1 MSIFKEVYNLDQQKT
16 ALPSVTVGKVVNT
29 NDPQQMGRIQ
39 VYVPTLGHNGVI
51 FDHTSESELHYF
63 WVSYASPMAGADSTQ
78 LRGPNDGE
86 STEGIASYGMWSI
99 PKVGTDVLI
108 AVVDGDQRQL
118 YWFACLFPYATP
130 HTLPHGRYIDE
141 GGTVDGPL
149 ASNESQIKPLYDN
162 LTKAFAGDRT
172 APEWISRGADYSAA
186 AVSQRQISYTDH
198 PVTSTKP
205 EDFEKDV
212 TEPDGQKAGRDQK
225 YTQGYAVNRLDPDK
239 ATDTEDYSKKG
250 NDTPKNMEST
260 VNSFTSPG
268 GHAWAMDDRAEN
280 NRMRFRTSTGHQ
292 IIMDDTNERIYVAT
306 NEGRNYIEM
315 DSDGHI
321 YVFTQESF
329 SVRSEGDI
337 NFTTEKTF
345 RVKSKEGIHLQT
357 EDEYRLHAQKD
368 IHVHGEMNMSTLID
382 GDRHTHIVK
391 TDNLLVDDD
400 IHIHGKKNIFTLSD
414 SDYHLHSANVRVIS
428 DSNIHTESSGPTT
441 IKASNAKLD
450 DGGNLDLTGGL
461 KTASAIKAG
470 GDIAT
475 PSNSLDGHEHQYTD
489 TITVNHG
496 NVGTTKTTS
505 SHSGG
510 SASVSSSPPGWGG
523 TDSSDAVDAEDAYW
537 TNVTPKHEPWH
548 RTFNGKKNVKEL
560 YTHEQ
565 EFPPTDPKVARD
577 NKQNPGN
584 DHERGK
590 LWHR

>member
-1 MSIFKEVYNLDQQKT
+1 MSIFNEIYSLDKEKN
-16 ALPSVTVGKVVNT
+16 ALPSITVGKVVNT

-39 VYVPTLGHNGVI
+39 VFVPTLGHNGVT
-51 FDHTSESELHYF
+51 FNHTSESELHYF

-78 LRGPNDGE
+78 LRGPGEGE

-130 HTLPHGRYIDE
+130 HTLPHGRYVSE

-149 ASNESQIKPLYDN
+149 ASNESPIKPLYDN
-162 LTKAFAGDRT
+162 LSKAFSDDRT
-172 APEWISRGADYSAA
+172 APEWISRGADYSAS

-198 PVTSTKP
+198 PVTTTKP
-205 EDFEKDV
+205 DDFESDV
-212 TEPDGQKAGRDQK
+212 TEPDGQKAGRAQQ
-225 YTQGYAVNRLDPDK
+225 YTQGYAVNRLDPEKD
-239 ATDTEDYSKKG
+239 TTTEDYSKKG

-268 GHAWAMDDRAEN
+268 GHAWAMDDRPEN

-292 IIMDDTNERIYVAT
+292 IIMDDTNQRIYVAT

-315 DSDGHI
+315 DSDGHV
-321 YVFTQESF
+321 YVYTQESF

-345 RVKSKEGIHLQT
+345 RVKAKEGIHHQT
-357 EDEYRLHAQKD
+357 EDEYRVHAVKD
-368 IHVHGEMNMSTLID
+368 IHVHGEANMSTLID

-400 IHIHGKKNIFTLSD
+400 IHIHSKKNIFTLTD
-414 SDYHLHSANVRVIS
+414 NDFHLHSANIRTIA
-428 DSNIHTESSGPTT
+428 DSNTNTESGGATT
-441 IKASNAKLD
+441 IKASNIKLD
-450 DGGNLDLTGGL
+450 DGGNIDLSGGL
-461 KTASAIKAG
+461 KTASDIKAG

-475 PSNSLDGHEHQYTD
+475 SSCSLNGHEHDYDQH
-489 TITVNHG
+489 VSG
-496 NVGTTKTTS
+496 VGPVPAKTK

-523 TDSSDAVDAEDAYW
+523 TDSIDAVDAEDAYW
-537 TNVTPKHEPWH
+537 TNITPKHEPWH
-548 RTFNGKKNVKEL
+548 RTFNGKKGEKEL
-560 YTHEQ
+560 YSHEQ

-577 NKQNPGN
+577 NKQNPDN
-584 DHERGK
+584 DHERGD